1 MERDPPTTPAGP
13 APLTDEPSLGA
24 MLDALAASGLREDRD
39 LPSAPLAPDV
49 WQALLD
55 GAGRCRLTPTL
66 VAELRQGRIAAA
78 PGQLGE
84 GGAARMRARANV
96 RRFEALL
103 VDVSSA
109 FASAGVEHRLL
120 K

>member
-55 GAGRCRLTPTL
+55 GAVRCRLTPML
-66 VAELRQGRIAAA
+66 VAELRQDRMAAT
-78 PGQLGE
+78 PQQLDE
-84 GGAARMRARANV
+84 AVAARMRAGANV
-96 RRFEALL
+96 RRLE
-103 VDVSSA
+103 
-109 FASAGVEHRLL
+109 
-120 K
+120 